1 MYILPGRLT
10 SFLPVFSIIIDRV
23 GAIICLLNLPPDR
36 RNRPFSAIVLYF
48 QFVPYPTQ
56 APYNLVGWI
65 CAGWFV
71 LGILA
76 IIALS
81 LRSPQA
87 LARGS
92 EVYLEE

>member
-1 MYILPGRLT
+1 LT
-10 SFLPVFSIIIDRV
+10 SFLPVLSIIVDRA
-23 GAIICLLNLPPDR
+23 GAIICLSNLPPDR
-36 RNRPFSAIVLYF
+36 RNRQSFAIVLYF
-48 QFVPYPTQ
+48 QFIPYPTQ

-65 CAGWFV
+65 VVSWFV

-76 IIALS
+76 IISLS